1 MPLLPPPPP
10 LPPAAP
16 PGTYLVTL
24 LIYPNHWAYYI
35 PSFTHPNL
43 GVLLHTIGGD
53 TKTGFKFSIQRSY
66 DLSLPENQNPPPTH
80 RIPLQ
85 WVDERWFD
93 EERMLN
99 GGVCVED
106 WEPVCGFEGVV
117 GRVGMTGWG
126 EGLDDEGD
134 KDWVIKVSEE
144 LVSSGV
150 FGENVVN
157 YLYTIRVAEWL

>member
-1 MPLLPPPPP
+1 MALVPPPPT
-10 LPPAAP
+10 LPPTTP
-16 PGTYLVTL
+16 PNTYLVSL

-35 PSFTHPNL
+35 PSPVAPNI
-43 GVLLHTIGGD
+43 GVLLHATGD

-106 WEPVCGFEGVV
+106 WKPVCGFEEVV
-117 GRVGMTGWG
+117 GEVGMTGWG

-134 KDWVIKVSEE
+134 K
-144 LVSSGV
+144 VSSFPV
-150 FGENVVN
+150 RL
-157 YLYTIRVAEWL
+157 YLALYVWLCTC